1 MLEKEEDE
9 MRAMDC
15 SHPAH
20 AEDVHFTAATD
31 DELFEQVKQHR
42 DEYHP
47 EMSDDQVREVIA
59 ANAYDK

>member
-1 MLEKEEDE
+1 

-20 AEDVHFTAATD
+20 AERTFTFTAATD
-31 DELFEQVKQHR
+31 DELFEQVKAHR

-47 EMSDDQVREVIA
+47 EMSDDQVREAIA
-59 ANAYDK
+59 ASARDA